1 VLVVDLSESI
11 AGAFATRLLAQRGEE
26 AVAIGTLPG
35 WAGSYLRSG
44 VGTVDR
50 SELDD
55 VVRRADVVLTGWEAG
70 RPSHEIDIAATNP
83 AVVEVVVGTFGAD
96 GPYARLRGGPLV
108 EWAAGGYLA
117 ITGLPGREPLA
128 GPANLPAYVAGY
140 VAASAAEVG
149 LRLRDRGH
157 PSPRIDVSTME
168 VMASAHQTTLSD
180 YAATGEIR
188 RRHRHPQPI
197 HPLGLVR
204 CADGWVSVAAVTDAQ
219 FDAFAVAVGHPELI
233 VDGRFANG
241 RSRCVHAE
249 ELDAVVWDWFIARNS
264 DEVVHL
270 LQAAHVPA
278 VEMTSPATVLDDPQL
293 AHRGYWELWG
303 EGGEAGRAPG
313 DPIHV
318 RETACPPVPRTGGE
332 LALSGTLVVDL
343 TDFWAGPMATRMLAD
358 LGATVVRVE
367 RPGSRCHAHP
377 AGPFVDW
384 KMHRGKQSL
393 AVDLRAA
400 AGREVVR
407 DLAHRGDVLVENFR
421 PGVMAR
427 FGLAYGDVAAC
438 NPGIVYLSLSGFGQD
453 GPHAPWASFGPLLEA
468 ASSMQARTAYDD
480 GVPLQLGHSL
490 PDPVGGFAGLFAV
503 LNRLRARAATG
514 LGAYLDVSQLEAY
527 AAVCGEDI
535 LQASVEGGWSPPPRS
550 GRLLRCRGEDSWVA
564 IEGEDSWVAI
574 EGSDDQLETLA
585 EEAAGADKFEV
596 AAAARA
602 LGLRAFAVLDAA
614 DLANDPHMVERGFIV
629 EVELAGKRGRM
640 PSLPMYPRE
649 RLARTGQRSP
659 VAGEHTVEILQEVLG
674 YPRARIDAL
683 LAAGAVVQC

>member
-1 VLVVDLSESI
+1 VLVVDLSHSI
-11 AGAFATRLLAQRGEE
+11 AGAFATRLLAQRGEDV
-26 AVAIGTLPG
+26 VAAGTLSG

-44 VGTVDR
+44 VPTVDR
-50 SELDD
+50 SELSD
-55 VVRRADVVLTGWEAG
+55 VVRRADVVLSGWDAG
-70 RPSHEIDIAATNP
+70 HPSHDIDLAAANP
-83 AVVEVVVGTFGAD
+83 SVVEVVVSTFGTD
-96 GPYARLRGGPLV
+96 GPYAGLRGGPLA

-117 ITGLPGREPLA
+117 ITGRPGREPLA

-140 VAASAAEVG
+140 AGASAVEVG

-197 HPLGLVR
+197 HPLDLVR
-204 CADGWVSVAAVTDAQ
+204 SADGWVSVAAVTDAQ
-219 FDAFAVAVGHPELI
+219 FDAFAAAVGHPELV
-233 VDGRFANG
+233 VDERFANG
-241 RSRCVHAE
+241 RSRYVHAD
-249 ELDAVVWDWFIARNS
+249 ELDAVVRDWFTARPS
-264 DEVVHL
+264 DRIVEV

-278 VEMTSPATVLDDPQL
+278 VSLTSPATVLDDPQL
-293 AHRGYWELWG
+293 AHRGFWQQWSDG
-303 EGGEAGRAPG
+303 RQTGRAPG

-318 RETACPPVPRTGGE
+318 QETPCPPTPLTEGE

-343 TDFWAGPMATRMLAD
+343 TDFWAGPMATRLLAD

-367 RPGSRCHAHP
+367 RPGSRHHAHP

-384 KMHRGKQSL
+384 KMHRGKVSL
-393 AVDLRAA
+393 AVDLRAE

-407 DLAHRGDVLVENFR
+407 ELVLRADVLVENFR

-427 FGLAYGDVAAC
+427 LGLAYGDVAAC

-453 GPHAPWASFGPLLEA
+453 GPHAAWASFGPLLEA

-503 LNRLRARAATG
+503 LNRLRARATTG
-514 LGAYLDVSQLEAY
+514 GGAYLDISQLEAY
-527 AAVCGEDI
+527 AVMCGEDI
-535 LQASVEGGWSPPPRS
+535 LQASVEGTWSPHPRR
-550 GRLLRCRGEDSWVA
+550 GRLLRCRGEDAWVA
-564 IEGEDSWVAI
+564 LDAN
-574 EGSDDQLETLA
+574 DDQVAALA
-585 EEAAGADKFEV
+585 ELAPRADKFEV

-602 LGLRAFAVLDAA
+602 QGLCAFAVLDAA
-614 DLANDPHMVERGFIV
+614 DLAHDPHMVERGFIV
-629 EVELAGKRGRM
+629 DVELAGRVGRM
-640 PSLPMYPRE
+640 PSLPMHSAE
-649 RLARTGQRSP
+649 RLSRTGQRSP
-659 VAGEHTVEILQEVLG
+659 VAGEHTVELLETLLG
-674 YPRARIDAL
+674 YPGSRIDAL
-683 LAAGAVVQC
+683 LAAGAVAQC

>member
-1 VLVVDLSESI
+1 MLVVDLSQSI
-11 AGAFATRLLAQRGEE
+11 TGAFATRLLALRGEE
-26 AVAIGTLPG
+26 VVAAGDLPG
-35 WAGSYLRSG
+35 WAGCYLRSG
-44 VGTVDR
+44 VETVDR
-50 SELDD
+50 SELPA
-55 VVRRADVVLTGWEAG
+55 VVRRAVVVLTGWEAG
-70 RPSHEIDIAATNP
+70 RPSHEIDLTAANP
-83 AVVEVVVGTFGAD
+83 SVVEVVVGTFGTD
-96 GPYARLRGGPLV
+96 GPYAGLRGGPLV

-140 VAASAAEVG
+140 VAASAVEVG

-157 PSPRIDVSTME
+157 RSPRIDVATME

-180 YAATGEIR
+180 YAATGEVR

-197 HPLGLVR
+197 HPLDLVR

-219 FDAFAVAVGHPELI
+219 YDAFAAAVGHPELI
-233 VDGRFANG
+233 VDERFATG
-241 RSRCVHAE
+241 RSRYVHAE
-249 ELDAVVWDWFIARNS
+249 ELDGVVRDWFVARKA
-264 DEVVHL
+264 DEVVRV

-278 VEMTSPATVLDDPQL
+278 VRMTSPATVLDDPQL
-293 AHRGYWELWG
+293 AHRGYWEQRG
-303 EGGEAGRAPG
+303 EGGRRGRAPG

-318 RETACPPVPRTGGE
+318 RETACPPIPATRGE

-367 RPGSRCHAHP
+367 RPGSRHHAHP

-393 AVDLRAA
+393 AVDLRAE

-407 DLAHRGDVLVENFR
+407 DLARRADVLVENFR

-490 PDPVGGFAGLFAV
+490 PDPVGGFAGLFGV
-503 LNRLRARAATG
+503 LNRLRARATTG
-514 LGAYLDVSQLEAY
+514 GGAYLDISQLEAY
-527 AAVCGEDI
+527 AALCGEDI
-535 LQASVEGGWSPPPRS
+535 LQASVEGGWSPPPRH
-550 GRLLRCRGEDSWVA
+550 GRLLRCRGEDAWVA
-564 IEGEDSWVAI
+564 LEAT
-574 EGSDDQLETLA
+574 DDQVAALA
-585 EEAAGADKFEV
+585 AVAARADKFEV
-596 AAAARA
+596 AAVARA
-602 LGLRAFAVLDAA
+602 GGLRAFAVLDAG
-614 DLANDPHMVERGFIV
+614 DLANDPHMMERGLIV
-629 EVELAGKRGRM
+629 DVELAGKVGRM
-640 PSLPMYPRE
+640 PSLPMHSDA
-649 RLARTGQRSP
+649 RLVRSGQRSP
-659 VAGEHTVEILQEVLG
+659 VAGEHTVEILEEVLG
-674 YPRARIDAL
+674 YPRPRIDAL
-683 LAAGAVVQC
+683 LGAGVVARC